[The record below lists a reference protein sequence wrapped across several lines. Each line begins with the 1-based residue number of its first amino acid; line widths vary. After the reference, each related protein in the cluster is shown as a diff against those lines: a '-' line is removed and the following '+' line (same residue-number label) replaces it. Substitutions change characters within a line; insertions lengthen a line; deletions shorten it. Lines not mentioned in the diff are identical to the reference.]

1 MNFFRGAR
9 MQRKTL
15 VGILIAAILFSVFP
29 VYAQDATPTAPMS
42 DQPAPQPTPVEYTVR
57 SGDSLTGIAQRFG
70 TTARAIAVLN
80 GIVNTNAI
88 FVGQRLL
95 IPPQGVS
102 VEDLQVNQP
111 RTYTVGYGDTLY
123 QIAVRFDTTVAELVR
138 LNNLRNPTVIF
149 RGQVL
154 TLPGGEDSAMTEPTP
169 APAVEP
175 TAEPTAETVVEPTSE
190 PTAEPVIEPTPE
202 PTAEPITEPTLEPTV
217 ESQEVQPTVE
227 SVAPE
232 ATPSI
237 AFAYGVFSFLPNSNV
252 DQYVEKVEGLGVQW
266 VRLNAN
272 WADIEVVQGQPNYNQ
287 LDATV
292 DALSLD
298 GFNILLTVATSPTWA
313 RSETVE
319 DGPPDDFA
327 TFGAFVSQLATRYQ
341 GRVQAYQIWNE
352 PNLRREWSSMTH
364 RIGAQSYVE
373 LLTVA
378 YQAIKAADP
387 QARVITAGLSPTGF
401 NDGVN
406 AIDDRQFLRDLYAF
420 SVVTVSDAVAANPG
434 GWANPPESTC
444 CEPAEG
450 VESHADSPTFYFLDT
465 LTDYNAIMTANG
477 DVRPLWVTSFGW
489 GTVEGGDLPQPNESY
504 KFILYND
511 LNEQAAY
518 NARAFEIGRSAG
530 YVGPMFLNNL
540 NGCISDARRVENCYY
555 SLIGPDGQDR
565 PAYRAVSLLPK

>member
-1 MNFFRGAR
+1 
-9 MQRKTL
+9 MQRTTL
-15 VGILIAAILFSVFP
+15 VSLLIAAILMSLIP
-29 VYAQDATPTAPMS
+29 VTAVSAQDVTPTAPP
-42 DQPAPQPTPVEYTVR
+42 DQPAPQPTPMEYIVR
-57 SGDSLTGIAQRFG
+57 SGDSLSGIAQRFG

-88 FVGQRLL
+88 FIGQRLL
-95 IPPQGVS
+95 IPPRGVS
-102 VEDLQVNQP
+102 ADELQLEQP

-123 QIAVRFDTTVAELVR
+123 QIAVRFNTTVAELVR
-138 LNNLRNPTVIF
+138 LNNLRNPTVIY

-154 TLPGGEDSAMTEPTP
+154 TLPGGESTP
-169 APAVEP
+169 G
-175 TAEPTAETVVEPTSE
+175 AEA
-190 PTAEPVIEPTPE
+190 TPE
-202 PTAEPITEPTLEPTV
+202 PTAPPVTEPTPEPTLEPTV
-217 ESQEVQPTVE
+217 EPTVE
-227 SVAPE
+227 PTPEPIVEPTPEPMVEPTPEPTVEQQDAPPVTE
-232 ATPSI
+232 PTPESAPADAPPSA
-237 AFAYGVFSFLPNSNV
+237 AFAYGVFAFLPNSNV
-252 DQYVEKVEGLGVQW
+252 EQFVSKVDGLGVQW

-272 WADIEVVQGQPNYNQ
+272 WADIEPVQGQPNFNQ
-287 LDATV
+287 LDATI
-292 DALSLD
+292 DALNLS
-298 GFNILLTVATSPTWA
+298 GFNVLLTVTTSPAWA

-327 TFGAFVSQLATRYQ
+327 TFAAFVTQLATRYQ

-352 PNLRREWSSMTH
+352 PNLRREWASMQH
-364 RIGAQSYVE
+364 RIGAQTYVE
-373 LLTVA
+373 LLTAA

-387 QARVITAGLSPTGF
+387 QARVITAGLAPTGF

-406 AIDDRQFLRDLYAF
+406 AIDDRQYLRDLYAA
-420 SVVTVSDAVAANPG
+420 SVVTVSDAIGANPG
-434 GWANPPESTC
+434 GWANPPETTC

-450 VESHADSPTFYFLDT
+450 VESHYDSRTFFFLDT
-465 LTDYNAIMTANG
+465 LNDYNAIMSANG

-489 GTVEGGDLPQPNESY
+489 GTVEGGDLPQPTEGN

-518 NARAFEIGRSAG
+518 TARAFEVGRATG
-530 YVGPMFLNNL
+530 FVGPMFVNNL

>member
-1 MNFFRGAR
+1 
-9 MQRKTL
+9 MQRKTMMI
-15 VGILIAAILFSVFP
+15 GILIAAILFSVFP
-29 VYAQDATPTAPMS
+29 AYAQEATPTAPTS
-42 DQPAPQPTPVEYTVR
+42 DEPAPQPTPVEYIVR
-57 SGDSLTGIAQRFG
+57 SGDSLSGIARRFG
-70 TTARAIAVLN
+70 TTTRALAVLN
-80 GIVNTNAI
+80 GIVNTNSI
-88 FVGQRLL
+88 FIGQRLL

-102 VEDLQVNQP
+102 AEDLLIDPP

-138 LNNLRNPTVIF
+138 LNDLRNPTVIF
-149 RGQVL
+149 SGQVL
-154 TLPGGEDSAMTEPTP
+154 TLPGGEDAAITEPTP
-169 APAVEP
+169 APVA
-175 TAEPTAETVVEPTSE
+175 EPTSE
-190 PTAEPVIEPTPE
+190 PTAEPVVEPTPV
-202 PTAEPITEPTLEPTV
+202 PTAEPTVEPVTEPTLEPTV

-227 SVAPE
+227 SVAPDV
-232 ATPSI
+232 TPSV
-237 AFAYGVFSFLPNSNV
+237 AFAYGVFTFLPNSNV

-272 WADIEVVQGQPNYNQ
+272 WADIEAAQGEPNFNQ

-292 DALSLD
+292 DALSLN
-298 GFNILLTVATSPTWA
+298 GFNILLTIATSPTWA

-364 RIGAQSYVE
+364 RIGAQSYVD

-406 AIDDRQFLRDLYAF
+406 AIDDRQFMRDLYAF

-450 VESHADSPTFYFLDT
+450 VESHADSRTFYFLDT